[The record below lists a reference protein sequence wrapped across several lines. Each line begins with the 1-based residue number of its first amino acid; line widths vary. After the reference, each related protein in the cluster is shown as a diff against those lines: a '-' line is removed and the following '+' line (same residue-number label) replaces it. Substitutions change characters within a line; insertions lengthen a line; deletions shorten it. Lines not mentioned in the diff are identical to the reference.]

1 MKERPNLDEVIADI
15 QKMIDENQRSYI
27 RYIHVGTLTDILHL
41 LKEREPKPPVV
52 KENSY
57 GWKFYYCPS
66 CGKEFYQNN
75 KFNFCEKCG
84 QEIKWDVCKR
94 TVKLDTKHSK
104 RRT

>member
-1 MKERPNLDEVIADI
+1 MGMREDAIEKLEKAMMLSEAANECGVVLGYGIVEDVIA
-15 QKMIDENQRSYI
+15 
-27 RYIHVGTLTDILHL
+27 L
-41 LKEREPKPPVV
+41 LKAQEPKPPVI

-84 QEIKWDVCKR
+84 QAVKWE
-94 TVKLDTKHSK
+94 
-104 RRT
+104 

>member
-1 MKERPNLDEVIADI
+1 MTKAEQEWSLIEALEYCKDRESGSCVSCPYPGLDCAIDIAIAKLEAQEPRPPII
-15 QKMIDENQRSYI
+15 
-27 RYIHVGTLTDILHL
+27 
-41 LKEREPKPPVV
+41 

-84 QEIKWDVCKR
+84 QRISWDDRKR
-94 TVKLDTKHSK
+94 ID
-104 RRT
+104 

>member
-1 MKERPNLDEVIADI
+1 MADSDKTIDGFAFWIENEENGVCYIPLNLCKKIMK
-15 QKMIDENQRSYI
+15 
-27 RYIHVGTLTDILHL
+27 L

-75 KFNFCEKCG
+75 KSNFCEKCG
-84 QEIKWDVCKR
+84 QVMKWK
-94 TVKLDTKHSK
+94 
-104 RRT
+104 